1 MIPSELL
8 GVVILPKNCIML
20 FVSEFSCVVEK
31 KERRK
36 NGSKN
41 STSDY

>member
-20 FVSEFSCVVEK
+20 FVSEFSCVVENK
-31 KERRK
+31 KGEK
-36 NGSKN
+36 SVSKN